1 MRRAVLLYNPRSGGA
16 HARRE
21 AIINR
26 TVAAFRAL
34 GIEAEKEATRG
45 PREAGEQA
53 KRLAGEGF
61 DSIIACGGDG
71 TIHDVLQGV
80 VGTPASLGAIPLGTA
95 NSLAQ
100 DLGLSSD
107 PTKAAAQLVEASSRR
122 VAVGQIEFQRGAERK
137 THYFTVAAG
146 IGMDAAL
153 FYRINAEFKQRWGMV
168 AYVTQSLRMWALETF
183 HPFVA
188 EWFDTDSQRQRSEV
202 VTQLLVVRIAN
213 FGGVLNR
220 LAPGADLL
228 RDDFRLVL
236 FKTANKARY
245 LRFSMGRL
253 MNRNWQDPHIELVH
267 ASQINCTPYSAGTGG
282 APVIYAEADGE
293 LLGRLP
299 VSIKAIPVAL
309 NLLVPRA
316 ATCMQ
321 NQSGAMELSHR

>member
-21 AIINR
+21 AIIDR
-26 TVAAFRAL
+26 TVAAFRAF
-34 GIEAEKEATRG
+34 GVEAEKEATLG
-45 PREAGEQA
+45 PRQAGEQA
-53 KRLAGEGF
+53 KRLAEEGF
-61 DSIIACGGDG
+61 DGIIACGGDG
-71 TIHDVLQGV
+71 TVHDVLQGV
-80 VGTPASLGAIPLGTA
+80 AGTRASLGVIPLGTA

-107 PTKAAAQLVEASSRR
+107 PTKAAAQLVEASSRH
-122 VAVGQIEFQRGAERK
+122 VAVGQIQFQHGVERR

-153 FYRINAEFKQRWGMV
+153 FYKINAEFKQRWGMA
-168 AYVTQSLRMWALETF
+168 AYVAQSLRMWALETF

-188 EWFDTDSQRQRSEV
+188 EWFDTDAQRERSEV

-236 FKTANKARY
+236 FKTASKARY

-253 MNRNWQDPHIELVH
+253 MNRDWRDPLIELVH
-267 ASQINCTPYSAGTGG
+267 ASEIKCVPYESEKGKS
-282 APVIYAEADGE
+282 PVIYAEADGE

-299 VSIKAIPVAL
+299 VSINAIPNAL
-309 NLLVPRA
+309 NLLVPKT
-316 ATCMQ
+316 ATCMLSQ
-321 NQSGAMELSHR
+321 AASMELSHR